1 MGSPTSK
8 DLPWPGTAGVKLALL
23 PWKVRPVSL
32 AGGILYAML
41 AVHAVILPSLYWGI
55 DRIVVR
61 THSEL
66 FLSVA
71 HAYMQARV
79 REFASRQA
87 SMTPQEMAQFVDDIQ
102 SSGLVV
108 YSELDWNGQTIRRM
122 SDTNRT
128 LNEPADRDE
137 FGKGDDQT
145 YHLVEKI
152 RTDDKTGSLR
162 LGFDEAPITSH
173 IVEARVLVVIALTVY
188 LGLIIGAAAIFAR
201 RLAAPLERLRNAAT
215 HIAAGDRQ
223 QTLGVESR
231 IIELHELAKSLER
244 MRSELVDAD
253 TRLHMKQRLET
264 VGTLAGGVA
273 HEFNNILVPLT
284 LFTESALTSLPVE
297 HIARPWLTRAIEAAK
312 RAREVVSKLLL
323 FGGRGVPSALTP
335 MSIAPPTEEAL
346 RLFARLRPTTIELN
360 VKIDPEVDSVLANS
374 GHIVQ
379 IVMNLCTN
387 ASYAIPQ
394 SGGIIAVTLRN
405 VRDADR
411 KSVEL
416 IVEDN
421 GIGMDDKTMQ
431 RIFEPFFTTREI
443 GKGSGLGLSVVHGLV
458 AGMNASISVRSAPGA
473 GATFQILFPSVGT

>member
-1 MGSPTSK
+1 VTPAVWS
-8 DLPWPGTAGVKLALL
+8 
-23 PWKVRPVSL
+23 WKNRPVSL
-32 AGGILYAML
+32 AGGILYAVL

-66 FLSVA
+66 FLAVA

-79 REFASRQA
+79 GEFASRQA
-87 SMTPQEMAQFVDDIQ
+87 AMTPRQMAEFVDEIQ

-108 YSELDWNGQTIRRM
+108 YSEIDWNGQVIRRT
-122 SDTNRT
+122 SDPNRAVHV
-128 LNEPADRDE
+128 PADRDE

-145 YHLVEKI
+145 YHLVEEI
-152 RTDDKTGSLR
+152 HSGDTTGSLR

-173 IVEARVLVVIALTVY
+173 IVEARRLVVMALTIY
-188 LGLIIGAAAIFAR
+188 LALIIGAAVIFAR
-201 RLAAPLERLRNAAT
+201 RLAAPLHRLRNDAT

-223 QTLGVESR
+223 HTLVAESR
-231 IIELHELAKSLER
+231 IVELHELANSLER
-244 MRSELVDAD
+244 MRSELVEAD

-284 LFTESALTSLPVE
+284 LFTESALMSLPAQ

-312 RAREVVSKLLL
+312 RAREVVGKLLL
-323 FGGRGVPSALTP
+323 FGGRGAPSALAP
-335 MSIAPPTEEAL
+335 MNIAPAIEEAL
-346 RLFARLRPTTIELN
+346 RLFARLRPATIEL
-360 VKIDPEVDSVLANS
+360 KLQIDDTVDTVLANS
-374 GHIVQ
+374 GQIVQ

-394 SGGIIAVTLRN
+394 SGGMIAVTLRN
-405 VRDADR
+405 VHDGDSR
-411 KSVEL
+411 SVEL
-416 IVEDN
+416 IVKDD
-421 GIGMDDKTMQ
+421 GIGMDDKTML

-458 AGMNASISVRSAPGA
+458 AGMNASISVRSAPGT
-473 GATFQILFPSVGT
+473 GTTFQILFPSAGT